1 MLPFAFF
8 TFLAAGVAAV
18 VDVAHPTHLPRF
30 PAKKRYEAKPFF
42 NKMISLELPHG
53 LADPHPALL
62 SSGLGEGGGSLPTEG
77 DENRE
82 EQKEPHPDAGST
94 PSFGFL

>member
-8 TFLAAGVAAV
+8 TFLAAGVATV
-18 VDVAHPTHLPRF
+18 VDVAHPANLPRF
-30 PAKKRYEAKPFF
+30 PAKKRYDAKPFF
-42 NKMISLELPHG
+42 FNELISLELPHG

-82 EQKEPHPDAGST
+82 EQKEPHPTVRST
-94 PSFGFL
+94 PCDGV

>member
-18 VDVAHPTHLPRF
+18 VDVARPTHLPRF
-30 PAKKRYEAKPFF
+30 PAKKRDMRRNLFF

-82 EQKEPHPDAGST
+82 KQKKPHPVVGST
-94 PSFGFL
+94 PCGGV